1 MNRYGR
7 RRADGIFEYSDSL
20 EEIESSAIR
29 EDEEYLSEVLALV
42 GFVIG
47 AVAMYWLVG
56 RHIPDWPKVLRFLS
70 ISAGACLTAFICGRT
85 AVLLRQLFQVFFT
98 VAVFGGLGLLVWRLL
113 R

>member
-7 RRADGIFEYSDSL
+7 RRVDGIFEYSDSL

-29 EDEEYLSEVLALV
+29 DNDEHLSEVLALV

-47 AVAMYWLVG
+47 AVVMYWLVG
-56 RHIPDWPKVLRFLS
+56 QHAPDWPKVLRFLS

-85 AVLLRQLFQVFFT
+85 AVLWRQLFQLFFT
-98 VAVFGGLGLLVWRLL
+98 AVVFGGIGLLLWRLL
-113 R
+113 P